1 MTYIFNIIDFYSLN
15 HLESLLNYVSLTTLI
30 IKDVGVKP
38 ILSIGVVILIPL
50 ILLSSGKI
58 MKEVLDAA
66 AKIVTIAAGGIV
78 VGESIEK
85 RLSNSEKKI
94 LLMKQKNQEQVAMK
108 AVKVVMQTKFVIMF
122 IPNKYK
128 SIILFFNQIRL

>member
-1 MTYIFNIIDFYSLN
+1 MTYIFNIIDIYSLN

-58 MKEVLDAA
+58 LKEVLDAA
-66 AKIVTIAAGGIV
+66 AIIVTIAAGGIV

-85 RLSNSEKKI
+85 RLSNSEKKNTSNEA
-94 LLMKQKNQEQVAMK
+94 KKPGTGGDESSKGSNA
-108 AVKVVMQTKFVIMF
+108 
-122 IPNKYK
+122 N
-128 SIILFFNQIRL
+128 